1 MISTNYL
8 MKSLLM
14 IISIRNKLKMCNMSK
29 YFRLYALLI
38 ILIAVNISAQ
48 DIPDRPSP
56 PRLVNDFAGMLTAG
70 DAEALE
76 NKLVAFNDSTSTQIA
91 IVTISDLQGYDVSD
105 YAQRLAQK
113 WGIGQQDLNNGMLI
127 LIKPKTGSSRGY
139 VSIQQGYGL
148 EGAIPDIT
156 CAQIIDNE
164 ILPAFRQEDYYG
176 GLDQA
181 TSILMSL
188 ANEEFSAEEY
198 GNQVGNDTGAFLPVI
213 IVIIVFAI
221 LMFIRSNGGRNHRN
235 IGKSGLPLWILL
247 SIMNSGKGSHNGSWG
262 GFSRGSGSGGF
273 GGSGGG
279 FGGFG
284 GGSFGGG
291 GASGSW

>member
-1 MISTNYL
+1 MNYP
-8 MKSLLM
+8 MRSLLK
-14 IISIRNKLKMCNMSK
+14 IIMKRNKLTMNFISTC
-29 YFRLYALLI
+29 FRYKLLVLI
-38 ILIAVNISAQ
+38 ILSGNISAQ
-48 DIPDRPSP
+48 DIPDRPHP
-56 PRLVNDFAGMLTAG
+56 PRLVNDFAGMLASG
-70 DAEALE
+70 DAESLE

-91 IVTISDLQGYDVSD
+91 IVTISDLQGYDVAD

-113 WGIGQQDLNNGMLI
+113 WGIGQQELNNGMLI

-139 VSIQQGYGL
+139 VTIQQGYGL

-164 ILPAFRQEDYYG
+164 IIPAFRQEDYYT

-181 TSILMSL
+181 TNILMAL
-188 ANEEFSAEEY
+188 ASEEFSADEY
-198 GNQVGNDTGAFLPVI
+198 ASQVENDTGAIIPVI
-213 IVIIVFAI
+213 IIIVVFV
-221 LMFIRSNGGRNHRN
+221 LVMFMRSNGGRKHRH
-235 IGKSGLPLWILL
+235 IGDRGLPLWILL
-247 SIMNSGKGSHNGSWG
+247 SMINSGKGSHTGSWG
-262 GFSRGSGSGGF
+262 SFSGGGRSSGGF
-273 GGSGGG
+273 GGGG